1 MEIIF
6 QVFLLV
12 IGFVLLIKGA
22 DWLVDGASSVASN
35 FKVSKL
41 LIGLTI
47 VAFGTGAPEL
57 AVSFSSLIN
66 GSTDILVGNVIG
78 SNIIN
83 VLLLI
88 GIAAVIRP
96 IKVKKDTVSKELP
109 LLLLISTALI
119 VLLLDVNLA
128 EAIINTF
135 SRADA
140 IICLLFFSIFL
151 YYLIAMARKNR
162 RGKSAKKEVEKP
174 KYKLGKSFL
183 FVIIGLACVVGGSQL
198 VVSSASF
205 IASAIGISERIISLT
220 IIALGTSLPEL
231 VTTVTAAKK
240 GESDLLVGNIVG
252 SNIFNICIVLALPV
266 VFAGG
271 ITPDHFETIDLVMLI
286 FSSLLLCLLARHNH
300 KINRREGVL
309 MLAIFL
315 LYYGFIVYGAFA

>member
-1 MEIIF
+1 MEI
-6 QVFLLV
+6 LLQILLLIV
-12 IGFVLLIKGA
+12 GFVLLIKGA
-22 DWLVDGASSVASN
+22 DWLVDGASSIASN

-41 LIGLTI
+41 LVGLTI

-88 GIAAVIRP
+88 GIAAIIRP
-96 IKVKKDTVSKELP
+96 IKVNKDTVSKELP

-119 VLLLDVNLA
+119 VLLLDVNLS

-140 IICLLFFSIFL
+140 IICLLFFCIFL
-151 YYLIAMARKNR
+151 YYLFSLARKN
-162 RGKSAKKEVEKP
+162 KAETKKVDKP
-174 KYKLGKSFL
+174 KYTLGKSFVFTIL
-183 FVIIGLACVVGGSQL
+183 GLIGIVAGSQL
-198 VVSSASF
+198 VVNSAST
-205 IASAIGISERIISLT
+205 IATTIGISERIISLT

-231 VTTVTAAKK
+231 VTTIIAAKK

-266 VFAGG
+266 AFAGG
-271 ITPDHFETIDLVMLI
+271 ITPNNFEIIDLVMLVI
-286 FSSLLLCLLARHNH
+286 SSILLCFLARRSHR
-300 KINRREGVL
+300 ISRFDGIL
-309 MLAIFL
+309 MMIIFL
-315 LYYGFIVYGAFA
+315 LYYSFIIYGAFA

>member
-1 MEIIF
+1 MEIALQI
-6 QVFLLV
+6 LLLIV
-12 IGFVLLIKGA
+12 GFILLIKGA

-66 GSTDILVGNVIG
+66 GSTDILIGNVIS

-83 VLLLI
+83 VLLLV

-96 IKVKKDTVSKELP
+96 FKVKKDTVSKELP

-119 VLLLDVNLA
+119 VLILDVNLGGA
-128 EAIINTF
+128 MINTF

-140 IICLLFFSIFL
+140 IICLLFFAVFL
-151 YYLIAMARKNR
+151 YYLIALARKN
-162 RGKSAKKEVEKP
+162 KKEAKEVEKP

-183 FVIIGLACVVGGSQL
+183 FVILGLVGVVGGSEL
-198 VVSSASF
+198 VVNSAST
-205 IASAIGISERIISLT
+205 IATTIGISERIISLT
-220 IIALGTSLPEL
+220 VIALGTSLPEL
-231 VTTVTAAKK
+231 VTTISAAKK

-266 VFAGG
+266 LFAGS
-271 ITPDHFETIDLVMLI
+271 ITPNHFQTIDLIMLI
-286 FSSLLLCLLARHNH
+286 FSSILVCLLARHNH
-300 KINRREGVL
+300 EITRFDGVL
-309 MLAIFL
+309 MLIIFTA
-315 LYYGFIVYGAFA
+315 YFGFLIYGAFA